1 MTQKKFLI
9 TGGAG
14 FIGAR
19 VCRQLLELGHQPIVY
34 DAFVQYISPFES
46 FYQKFLEWRFKG
58 IREQVIFERGD
69 TRDKYDVH
77 RIITKHRP
85 NVIIHLAAL
94 PIADFSFEHPE
105 ETVSSILLGAL
116 NFLDSIKDQDFV
128 ERFVFASSSMVYGD
142 FLEVPCPED
151 HPKKPKDIYG
161 GTKLAGEV
169 MVETYGRRFGLE
181 YCIVRPSAVYG
192 PTDVNRRVVQIF
204 LEKALA
210 GETLVLHGGDSTL
223 DFTYVEDIASGF
235 VLAGTHPQ
243 AANQVFNITR
253 GQGRTLKE
261 LVDILKLY
269 FPALE
274 TRIEPHRV
282 YRPKRGSL
290 SIAKAREV
298 LGFEPRFTLEEGIGR
313 YVEFYRKSN
322 SC

>member
-1 MTQKKFLI
+1 M
-9 TGGAG
+9 
-14 FIGAR
+14 
-19 VCRQLLELGHQPIVY
+19 
-34 DAFVQYISPFES
+34 
-46 FYQKFLEWRFKG
+46 
-58 IREQVIFERGD
+58 
-69 TRDKYDVH
+69 
-77 RIITKHRP
+77 
-85 NVIIHLAAL
+85 
-94 PIADFSFEHPE
+94 
-105 ETVSSILLGAL
+105 
-116 NFLDSIKDQDFV
+116 
-128 ERFVFASSSMVYGD
+128 
-142 FLEVPCPED
+142 
-151 HPKKPKDIYG
+151 
-161 GTKLAGEV
+161 
-169 MVETYGRRFGLE
+169 
-181 YCIVRPSAVYG
+181 RPSAVYG

-261 LVDILKLY
+261 LVDVLKLY
-269 FPALE
+269 FPTLE